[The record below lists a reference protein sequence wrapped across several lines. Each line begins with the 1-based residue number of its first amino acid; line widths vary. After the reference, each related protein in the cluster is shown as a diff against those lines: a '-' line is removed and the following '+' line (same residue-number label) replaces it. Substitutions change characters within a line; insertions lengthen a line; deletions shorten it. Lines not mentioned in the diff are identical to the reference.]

1 MKAVVA
7 SGFGKPDAVL
17 SLADVPPPP
26 AAPTGHSLLVR
37 VVAASLTP
45 GDYRML
51 LGDASAVKKPAAGFP
66 YTVGGDVAGE
76 VLAVGTSK
84 AAAAFAVGDR
94 VVATWSGVCG
104 EGAMAEKALVDA
116 RVAVPL
122 PAAVGFREGAALV
135 NSACHA
141 VQAVE
146 AAPVRAGD
154 RVLVLGGSG
163 GVGSLVV
170 QLARRA
176 GAAYVAA
183 TSTQGEMLRGLG
195 VDRVVDYREEDWAAV
210 AEFRAERFDV
220 VIDCAVGRAAWEN
233 PGLGSVV
240 KNGKEGGRFVA
251 VVGDDW
257 YVEVKSLLQMPG
269 VLGPGFM
276 RQLRSSWSGG
286 KVPRYRFF
294 LGSTP
299 RETIAEVMRMA
310 ADGEIRAVLDARS
323 PLPFGEQGVKDAFNI
338 MISRRA
344 HGKIVVEM

>member
-7 SGFGKPDAVL
+7 SGFGEPDAVL
-17 SLADVPPPP
+17 SFSEVPPPP
-26 AAPTGHSLLVR
+26 APTGHNLRVR

-51 LGDASAVKKPAAGFP
+51 LGDASAVKKPRAGFP

-76 VLAVGTSK
+76 VLAVGASP

-94 VVATWSGVCG
+94 VVATWNGVCG
-104 EGAMAEKALVDA
+104 EGAMAEQALVDA
-116 RVAVPL
+116 RVTVPL
-122 PAAVGFREGAALV
+122 PAGLAPREGVALV
-135 NSACHA
+135 NSGCHA
-141 VQAVE
+141 VLAVRE
-146 AAPVRAGD
+146 AAVKAGE

-163 GVGSLVV
+163 GVGSLAV
-170 QLARRA
+170 QLVRRA
-176 GAAYVAA
+176 GAGYVAA

-210 AEFRAERFDV
+210 SEFREQRFDV
-220 VIDCAVGRAAWEN
+220 VIDCAQGRSAWEN
-233 PGLGSVV
+233 PGLASVV

-269 VLGPGFM
+269 VLGPGIM

-310 ADGEIRAVLDARS
+310 ADGEIRAVLDDRS
-323 PLPFGEQGVKDAFNI
+323 PLAFDEKGVKDAFNI
-338 MISRRA
+338 MIGRRA